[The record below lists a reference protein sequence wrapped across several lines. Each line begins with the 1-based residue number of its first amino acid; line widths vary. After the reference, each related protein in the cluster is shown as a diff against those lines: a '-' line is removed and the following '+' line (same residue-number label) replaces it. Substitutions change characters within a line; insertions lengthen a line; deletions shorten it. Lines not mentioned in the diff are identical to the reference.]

1 MLKDTQ
7 HDIRRVFHTP
17 VLLLF
22 CFEAVAH
29 VECLLPLASA
39 TLCSATMSPAAGL
52 ASQVASALAE
62 ARVGSACS
70 QVYATLL
77 RNAFKQDLALP
88 RPSLSLRDTVP
99 LPSSIASSPR
109 NNPIISRSSC
119 IRRVLLEFLAPCSS
133 GTSSLVPPS
142 LSWPC
147 QILVVSDN
155 FCRSL
160 KRLDLVVL
168 IVDASSL
175 PCSRFPWSRNSF
187 IFFYLPLFHYL
198 LDPIHLLLAS
208 GP

>member
-1 MLKDTQ
+1 MLKGPQ

-17 VLLLF
+17 VLLLL
-22 CFEAVAH
+22 CFDAVAH

-39 TLCSATMSPAAGL
+39 TLCPATMSSAAGP
-52 ASQVASALAE
+52 ASHVASALAE
-62 ARVGSACS
+62 ARVGSTCS
-70 QVYATLL
+70 QAHPTLL
-77 RNAFKQDLALP
+77 RNAFKQDLTLP

-119 IRRVLLEFLAPCSS
+119 IRRVLLKFLAPCSS

-142 LSWPC
+142 LSWPS

-155 FCRSL
+155 SCKSL
-160 KRLDLVVL
+160 KQLDLVVL

-187 IFFYLPLFHYL
+187 IFFYLPLIHYL
-198 LDPIHLLLAS
+198 FDSIPLLLAS